1 MILTAP
7 GMTDALE
14 LNLTKDVRKWLG
26 WNLVTTLSMVIVLGS
41 MPSITRIILISMAM
55 PRITPKRMTRTM
67 RW

>member
-7 GMTDALE
+7 VMIDSLE

-26 WNLVTTLSMVIVLGS
+26 WNLVTTLSMAIVLGS
-41 MPSITRIILISMAM
+41 MPSITRIILISVAM

-67 RW
+67 R